1 MGGGGGSFNQ
11 GGTLSEFISF
21 TTKNW
26 LAPGFYAVNTD
37 ISHCSHPRAII
48 PIVPPF
54 RLLMSA
60 IAVLDRDREWFTWNQ
75 RGQWAPGAF

>member
-1 MGGGGGSFNQ
+1 VGGGGGNFNQ

-21 TTKNW
+21 AAKNW
-26 LAPGFYAVNTD
+26 LTPCFHAVHTD
-37 ISHCSHPRAII
+37 ISHYSRLRATI

-60 IAVLDRDREWFTWNQ
+60 IAVLDRELFTWNQ
-75 RGQWAPGAF
+75 RGRWAPGAF